1 MLLIRCMSPTTDLLQ
16 YSSIVIAPPRPKY
29 LPQQFRTTSAVSSSD
44 NQAFATLELTFR
56 QVFGD
61 LIVVPGLTV
70 AGTDTVHYSK
80 ISDDSYRINPFM
92 FTGEDIERL
101 HGRNERI
108 SVEGMIKAVQFYTT
122 LIRNVDA
129 PG

>member
-1 MLLIRCMSPTTDLLQ
+1 MSTCCI
-16 YSSIVIAPPRPKY
+16 S
-29 LPQQFRTTSAVSSSD
+29 
-44 NQAFATLELTFR
+44 R

-70 AGTDTVHYSK
+70 AGTDSVHYSQ

-92 FTGEDIERL
+92 FTGEDIKRL

-108 SVEGMIKAVQFYTT
+108 SVDGMIRAVQFYST
-122 LIRNVDA
+122 LIRNADE
-129 PG
+129 